1 MAYRNRPLW
10 IVEIFRD
17 VFLHIFDFRGRSPR
31 TYGGLYGIFMLPLL
45 AALLNELTPL
55 GDIDYRT
62 MGNGDVAKLLLSIPL
77 VSWIVRRLHDF
88 DCSGWRAL
96 PILPFLFVPKGT
108 FPDLVETVIVFF
120 IIIALWA
127 IVLIPPTP
135 GANRFGPNPRLAD
148 QAQTATAQG

>member
-1 MAYRNRPLW
+1 MAFTNRPPW
-10 IVEIFRD
+10 FVHVFREL
-17 VFLHIFDFRGRSPR
+17 FLHIFDFQRRSQR

-45 AALLNELTPL
+45 AALLNDFTPL

-62 MGNGDVAKLLLSIPL
+62 MGDGDVAKLLLSIPL
-77 VSWIVRRLHDF
+77 VSWTVRRLHDF

-108 FPDLVETVIVFF
+108 FPDLVETVIVFI

-135 GANRFGPNPRLAD
+135 GANRFGPNPRLDD
-148 QAQTATAQG
+148 QPQPATTRG